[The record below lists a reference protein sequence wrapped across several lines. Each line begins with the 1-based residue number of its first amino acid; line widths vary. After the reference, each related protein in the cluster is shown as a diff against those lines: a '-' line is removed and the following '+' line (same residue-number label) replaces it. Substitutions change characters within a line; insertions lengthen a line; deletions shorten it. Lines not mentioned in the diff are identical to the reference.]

1 MTRFPD
7 ITVQKW
13 TAEGPAYTIHRKL
26 EGRANRH
33 RRRAGETDDEQV
45 GPHSDAEASGP
56 AASMVFA
63 RGDDEL
69 WAFAPGSV
77 YSVDVLVD
85 GESAIIYVDAR
96 EGSALE
102 SFVDGVQIMAHAPL
116 DEDELAEL
124 LDDIGDPADA
134 LDGVT
139 LDDVDLGEFSPPADT
154 DVDDASSDDED
165 AVGGDSGK
173 SSDEEE

>member
-1 MTRFPD
+1 MTRLPE

-33 RRRAGETDDEQV
+33 RRRAGETDDDLV
-45 GPHSDAEASGP
+45 GPHGASEIDGP

-69 WAFAPGSV
+69 WAFAPGHV
-77 YSVDVLVD
+77 YRVEVLVD
-85 GESAIIYVDAR
+85 GESAIIHVDAR

-116 DEDELAEL
+116 DEDELDEL

-134 LDGVT
+134 LEGVT
-139 LDDVDLGEFSPPADT
+139 LDDVDLGPSF
-154 DVDDASSDDED
+154 DDASSDDED

-173 SSDEEE
+173 SGDEEE